1 MAQYDLD
8 LPKKY
13 TFSMRSWAEVQ
24 VSDVLQPGLAHAI
37 IGYSSFPFT
46 ATQPWNAASRTLIAL
61 FQLYEHLSGS
71 LRKSEAL

>member
-8 LPKKY
+8 LPKKHA
-13 TFSMRSWAEVQ
+13 FSMRFLAKLQ

-46 ATQPWNAASRTLIAL
+46 ATQPWNAASRTQIAL
-61 FQLYEHLSGS
+61 FQLYERLSGS
-71 LRKSEAL
+71 LHTSEAL